1 MVISWWLIVDFM
13 VVDGGLMVVDGGLM
27 VVDGGLMVVATA
39 ANGFYFDNIF
49 LSDFFPVLFYSFAD
63 ANREQSRNKNLMVL
77 SQKKIGIYQVYSWCI
92 LSVHLVYT
100 P

>member
-1 MVISWWLIVDFM
+1 MVISWWLIVDF
-13 VVDGGLMVVDGGLM
+13 M

-77 SQKKIGIYQVYSWCI
+77 SQKKNRDLPSII
-92 LSVHLVYT
+92 LVYT
-100 P
+100 

>member
-77 SQKKIGIYQVYSWCI
+77 SQKKNRDLPSII
-92 LSVHLVYT
+92 LVYT
-100 P
+100 